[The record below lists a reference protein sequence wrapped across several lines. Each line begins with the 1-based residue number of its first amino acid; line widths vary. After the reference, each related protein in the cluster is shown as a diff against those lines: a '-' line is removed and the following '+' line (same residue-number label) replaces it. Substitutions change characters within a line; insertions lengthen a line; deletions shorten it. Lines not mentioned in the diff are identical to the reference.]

1 MMRLPPP
8 LPSPPPEQKRRG
20 GRERTREGRRE
31 GAGRGMA
38 EGEEGRGR
46 WVGVGGEGW
55 PRKTRSPPPG
65 PGLWSMIPGLWLLVP
80 VPWAPAHGP
89 WSLVSGSWSLPRS
102 SAHPLLPFSC
112 PSLLHS
118 LPSRASPSPH
128 SLPPLRPLH
137 FPPLSPSLPPSIPPS
152 PHPEFNRKHTEFKGP
167 QGVRG
172 DQLAP
177 TACRNPPDYFGGKG
191 NRDPQH
197 SRDHG
202 HEPMQTYTS
211 VAILAQA

>member
-1 MMRLPPP
+1 VAQKSKIPSAWPWSLVHDPWSLALGPCPLGPGSWSLVAGLWFLVPPSLLRSSLIALLVPLSAPFSPFPRFPLSSLPTSPPPPP
-8 LPSPPPEQKRRG
+8 LPSP
-20 GRERTREGRRE
+20 
-31 GAGRGMA
+31 
-38 EGEEGRGR
+38 
-46 WVGVGGEGW
+46 
-55 PRKTRSPPPG
+55 
-65 PGLWSMIPGLWLLVP
+65 L
-80 VPWAPAHGP
+80 
-89 WSLVSGSWSLPRS
+89 
-102 SAHPLLPFSC
+102 
-112 PSLLHS
+112 
-118 LPSRASPSPH
+118 
-128 SLPPLRPLH
+128 
-137 FPPLSPSLPPSIPPS
+137 SLPPSLPPS